1 MIVEFQ
7 HEEADEGWLPLG
19 IARTPSRRLDVEE
32 AVGALGTTRG
42 TPLSEGTYRLRALEQ
57 EPRWRYAEIDTH
69 GAVRLLDRA
78 EID

>member
-1 MIVEFQ
+1 MILEFQ
-7 HEEADEGWLPLG
+7 QEEAGDNWLPLG
-19 IARTPSRRLDVEE
+19 IARTAGRRLDVEE
-32 AVGALGTTRG
+32 AVLALKAARG

-69 GAVRLLDRA
+69 GSVRVLDRA